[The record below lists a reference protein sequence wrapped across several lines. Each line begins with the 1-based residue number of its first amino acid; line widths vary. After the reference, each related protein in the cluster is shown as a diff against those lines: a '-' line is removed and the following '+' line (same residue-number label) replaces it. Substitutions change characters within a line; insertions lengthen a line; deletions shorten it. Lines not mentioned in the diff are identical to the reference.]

1 MSLSY
6 RTESAT
12 ETLVSFEP
20 IRNKIFAELNQSPPD
35 YGGKIKF
42 RIRFGMNQDLL
53 TFYRL

>member
-6 RTESAT
+6 RTESAA

-53 TFYRL
+53 TFYRV